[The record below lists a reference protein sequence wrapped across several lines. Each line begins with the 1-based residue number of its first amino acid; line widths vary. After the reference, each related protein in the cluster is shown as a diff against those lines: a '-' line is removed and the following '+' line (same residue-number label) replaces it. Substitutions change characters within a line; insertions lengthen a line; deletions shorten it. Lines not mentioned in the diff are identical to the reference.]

1 VFASVISQNVAGVE
15 GGMAAVI
22 FQPLVATM
30 DWVGFFE
37 SGRVGLGDQSAFV
50 VGPGH
55 VFRNW
60 RDFILR
66 QGTGGQ
72 MVKA

>member
-1 VFASVISQNVAGVE
+1 
-15 GGMAAVI
+15 MAAVI

-55 VFRNW
+55 VFRN
-60 RDFILR
+60 
-66 QGTGGQ
+66 
-72 MVKA
+72 